1 MAANPSP
8 SSAVNLNLANLGL
21 SPFQRVVKKPSE
33 AENEMWQDY
42 DKYEAGFSAGDHVSD
57 DGARRKIEE
66 EMDMMGIWD
75 AVELGRQLDA
85 ELDGTPDLAREDD
98 SLLAEVLAGE

>member
-1 MAANPSP
+1 MTASP
-8 SSAVNLNLANLGL
+8 SSSGAVNLNLASLGL
-21 SPFQRVVKKPSE
+21 PPFQRGPEKPSE
-33 AENEMWQDY
+33 AESEMWQDY
-42 DKYEAGFSAGDHVSD
+42 NKYEAGFSAGDDVSD
-57 DGARRKIEE
+57 DVARRKSEE